1 MRRMIKASN
10 MENSFDLS
18 SQLTTLCQKSSNYFG
33 RANSNMLTGG
43 EEKERGSKGGAV
55 GASETKPST
64 TVPKSAKKTLQL
76 VKGTS
81 AGRKAKASNT
91 PSRGD

>member
-1 MRRMIKASN
+1 
-10 MENSFDLS
+10 
-18 SQLTTLCQKSSNYFG
+18 
-33 RANSNMLTGG
+33 MLTGG

-55 GASETKPST
+55 AASETKPST

-81 AGRKAKASNT
+81 TGRKAKANNT
-91 PSRGD
+91 PSRGDQQHNADNNTGGTSTATTVPTGKRIRT